1 MWFWYLLFASSQAHD
16 IRNLTIVPHA
26 HRLRISDRE
35 NVTERLETILHEA
48 EQLL

>member
-1 MWFWYLLFASSQAHD
+1 MWFWYLLFAGTTVK
-16 IRNLTIVPHA
+16 NLTVPLHA

-35 NVTERLETILHEA
+35 NVTERLEAILNEA